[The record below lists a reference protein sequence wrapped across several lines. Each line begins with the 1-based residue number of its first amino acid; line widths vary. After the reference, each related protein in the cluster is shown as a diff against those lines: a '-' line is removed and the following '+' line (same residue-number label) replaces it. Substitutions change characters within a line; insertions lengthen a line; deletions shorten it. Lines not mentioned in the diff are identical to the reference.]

1 MKVGALCCLQRR
13 LSLLKSHAAGSI
25 LPALAKRQER
35 GTHIG
40 VVYGSSEARA
50 GLPHYTLLFLDF
62 TGAGCNH
69 LAIADVADYAPS
81 DRWSEGAFAFWDRI
95 PMSRKGGE
103 TWGTRLNLERVNG

>member
-1 MKVGALCCLQRR
+1 MKVGALCCLQHR

-81 DRWSEGAFAFWDRI
+81 DRWSEGLLRF
-95 PMSRKGGE
+95 
-103 TWGTRLNLERVNG
+103 GTGFPCLAKEARHGAPG